1 MKPLRWYN
9 HLSIN
14 LFWLGLNIR
23 NTALGSI
30 FMPYLVQLFTPAAQ
44 INTRLGL
51 MRAAGLVI
59 AMLVQPAA
67 GLMSDRSTS
76 RFGRRRPYILAG
88 ALGDLLFLAAIALSW
103 NYGSLLIA
111 VLLIQLTSNI
121 SHGPLQGLIPDLV
134 PEDQRGRASAIK
146 SVMELLPIIL
156 VGITIARLVQAGHL
170 DWAIFATGASLLV
183 VAIITV
189 VSVKETPLAKKPST
203 PFWPPMLRVLGMLAG
218 IVVGGIAGLLGGGLL
233 GGVTGLITSAVTGQ
247 PTAWDLSAYPSAIYP
262 TTLPAAVVIGVGG
275 GVAMVVAV
283 VVGVW
288 AGALATLGGDA
299 RRRSSFTWWIVNRLM
314 FLAAATSLQGSIFF
328 FLMYA
333 FKLTDKA
340 ASGLTG
346 TLTSVIGV
354 FILVAALA
362 SGWLADRIGR
372 KLLCGLS
379 GIAAAAGGFL
389 LLSTI
394 WLPSLPMIYI
404 AGTIIGLGTGLFM
417 TANWALGTD
426 LVPPQ
431 EAGRYLGV
439 SNLAGAGAGIVG
451 AGIGG
456 FVADLLNMYKPGLG
470 YFAIFAC
477 YAVLF
482 LLSTLVLVRVR
493 PQSSQ

>member
-1 MKPLRWYN
+1 MKPLRWYD

-14 LFWLGLNIR
+14 LFWLGLNVR

-30 FMPYLVQLFTPAAQ
+30 FMPYLVQLYSPAGQ

-51 MRAAGLVI
+51 MRAAGLII

-76 RFGRRRPYILAG
+76 RVGRRRPYIMAG

-111 VLLIQLTSNI
+111 VLMIQFSSNV

-134 PEDQRGRASAIK
+134 PEDQRGRASAVK

-156 VGITIARLVQAGHL
+156 VGITIAKLVEAGHL

-183 VAIITV
+183 VAIITMV
-189 VSVKETPLAKKPST
+189 TVRETPLAKKPST

-218 IVVGGIAGLLGGGLL
+218 ILAGGIAGLLAGGLL
-233 GGVTGLITSAVTGQ
+233 GGLTGLATSAVMGS
-247 PTAWDLSAYPSAIYP
+247 PIAWDLAGFPTAINPSS
-262 TTLPAAVVIGVGG
+262 LPAAVAIGVGG
-275 GVAMVVAV
+275 GVAMIVAV

-288 AGALATLGGDA
+288 AGALATLGRDA
-299 RRRSSFTWWIVNRLM
+299 RRQSSFTWWIVNRLM
-314 FLAAATSLQGSIFF
+314 FLAAATSLQGSLFY

-333 FKLTDKA
+333 FNLTDKA

-346 TLTSVIGV
+346 TITSVIGV

-372 KLLCGLS
+372 KLLTGLS
-379 GIAAAAGGFL
+379 GIAAAIGGFL

-394 WLPSLPMIYI
+394 WLPSLAMIYI

-426 LVPPQ
+426 LVPPL
-431 EAGRYLGV
+431 EAGRYLGI

-456 FVADLLNMYKPGLG
+456 IVADQLNLFKPGLG

-482 LLSTLVLVRVR
+482 LLSTLALVRVR
-493 PQSSQ
+493 PVAGS